1 MPTLTDPAEL
11 GVPEGVLDEAELPA
25 LLVGVWVT
33 VPVLDEPAELSEP
46 ASEADGEAEGSDA
59 EALLEGA
66 AEEVEFEAVV
76 WFADDMAVCWKAAN
90 DFSAVGFTAKTIPF
104 WQWFLGLDDV
114 EN

>member
-46 ASEADGEAEGSDA
+46 ASEADGEAEGSD
-59 EALLEGA
+59 
-66 AEEVEFEAVV
+66 EAVV